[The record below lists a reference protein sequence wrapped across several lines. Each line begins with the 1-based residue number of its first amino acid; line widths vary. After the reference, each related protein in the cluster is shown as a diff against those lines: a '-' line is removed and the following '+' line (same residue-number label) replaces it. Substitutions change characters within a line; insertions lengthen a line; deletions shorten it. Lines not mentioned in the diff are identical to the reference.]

1 MHQSLQ
7 YALVINWDKK
17 YRIILNKI
25 SSFAKW
31 YTSESEEFRF
41 SKVHTLFRLSCVII
55 RTGHMQRWYGSVE
68 NKFSNRTQHTISTR
82 YICLSI

>member
-25 SSFAKW
+25 SSFAK
-31 YTSESEEFRF
+31 
-41 SKVHTLFRLSCVII
+41 
-55 RTGHMQRWYGSVE
+55 
-68 NKFSNRTQHTISTR
+68 
-82 YICLSI
+82 